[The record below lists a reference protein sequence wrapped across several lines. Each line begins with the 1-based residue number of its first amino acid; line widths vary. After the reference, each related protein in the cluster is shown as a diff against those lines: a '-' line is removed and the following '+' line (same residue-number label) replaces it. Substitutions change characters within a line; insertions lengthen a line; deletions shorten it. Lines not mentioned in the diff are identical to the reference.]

1 MKIIRK
7 INNSLIIILF
17 LSAPQLAQAAKGI
30 LFEKIRAV
38 QANRGTQQ
46 AREMAENFG
55 FLVREERGIP
65 LLPVIVDRSAVP
77 ANINS
82 TLKALGGRVD
92 ASSRSYTR
100 LLVPFPRL
108 QQLSN
113 AFPNLALST
122 PFPVQPVYGLG
133 TIVSESVPLTAAD
146 GYQAG
151 NLTGAGIRVAVVD
164 LGFSNLSNA
173 ISQGELPAG
182 ACDDLHSADFA
193 GSGLESGTVHGT
205 GVAEHVI
212 DMAPGVELHCLKV
225 SDQLDL
231 ENAAA
236 YIRDNNIQI
245 ANHSVAWVL
254 ASYYD
259 DNGPINA
266 IINDSYDID
275 GVFWTVSS
283 GNAARQHWR
292 GNWLDADADDLLE
305 FSGTDEDMGLADKS
319 GTVTVFLNWNQYGF
333 NNKTDLDLYVYDK
346 NSNIVAASIIRQSRF
361 NNPVEL
367 VNFTFQ
373 PSAAPY
379 QIQVERVS
387 GSTANLD
394 ITLFSFDHDFEHPV
408 ASSSLMDPA
417 SAHGAFTVGA
427 VNQSVW
433 QNPAPAIRGYSSQGP
448 STDGRQKP
456 DLVAPDGTASLTYG
470 VSSGTSFSAPT
481 TAAAAALLMQQIPT
495 LNAIALG
502 VTLED
507 GAIDVGNPG
516 PDPVYG
522 AGKLQLPLID
532 SDGEGLSNVEEIPLG
547 TDALDA
553 DTDNDGLSDFDED
566 RTHGTDPLESDTD
579 ADGLNDFDEV
589 VTHGT
594 DPLVADTDADGL
606 SDFDE
611 AVTYGTN
618 PLSSN
623 HGDLAPR
630 GAPDDKINAGDYLV
644 LSRLVSQSIP
654 ASETELVL
662 GDLNNNGSLDA
673 GDLVL
678 MMRVIQGQIPM
689 P

>member
-1 MKIIRK
+1 MICLAMKTTR
-7 INNSLIIILF
+7 NLTNALIVIVY
-17 LSAPQLAQAAKGI
+17 LSYPQLTQAAKGM
-30 LFEKIRAV
+30 LFEKIRAA
-38 QANRGTQQ
+38 QADRGTQQ
-46 AREMAENFG
+46 ARKMAENFG

-65 LLPVIVDRSAVP
+65 LLPVIVDRSALP
-77 ANINS
+77 AKLNA

-108 QQLSN
+108 QQLST
-113 AFPNLALST
+113 AFPNLPLST

-133 TIVSESVPLTAAD
+133 TIVAEGVPLTAAD

-151 NLTGAGIRVAVVD
+151 NLTGAGVRVAVVD

-182 ACDDLHSADFA
+182 ACDGVHSVDFT
-193 GSGLESGTVHGT
+193 GTGLESGTVHGT

-212 DMAPGVELHCLKV
+212 DMAPGVELYCLKV
-225 SDQLDL
+225 SDRVGL
-231 ENAAA
+231 ENAAD
-236 YIRDNNIQI
+236 YIRSNNIQI

-259 DNGPINA
+259 DSGLING
-266 IINDSYDID
+266 IINDSYDMD
-275 GVFWTVSS
+275 GIFWAVSS

-292 GNWLDADADDLLE
+292 GNWLDADGDNLLE
-305 FSGTDEDMGLADKS
+305 FSGGDEGMGLVDKS
-319 GTVTVFLNWNQYGF
+319 GTVTVFLNWNQYGI
-333 NNKTDLDLYVYDK
+333 NNKTNLDLYVYDK
-346 NSNIVAASIIRQSRF
+346 NNNAVATSTIANRF
-361 NNPVEL
+361 TDPAEA
-367 VNFTFQ
+367 VNFPFQ
-373 PSAAPY
+373 SSAAPY
-379 QIQVERVS
+379 HVQVQRVS

-394 ITLFSFDHDFEHPV
+394 ITLFSFDHNFEYPV

-417 SAHGAFTVGA
+417 NAHGAFTVGA
-427 VNQSVW
+427 VNQTVW
-433 QNPAPAIRGYSSQGP
+433 QNPSPAIRGYSSQGP

-481 TAAAAALLMQQIPT
+481 TAGTAALLLQETPT
-495 LNAIALG
+495 LNAVALG
-502 VTLED
+502 NTLRNE
-507 GAIDVGNPG
+507 AIDVGSAG
-516 PDPVYG
+516 LDPVYG

-532 SDGEGLSNVEEIPLG
+532 SDGDDLSNVEEIQIG

-553 DTDNDGLSDFDED
+553 DTDDDGLSDFNED
-566 RTHGTDPLESDTD
+566 RTHGTDPLDSDTD

-589 VTHGT
+589 VTYGT
-594 DPLVADTDADGL
+594 DPLI
-606 SDFDE
+606 
-611 AVTYGTN
+611 
-618 PLSSN
+618 SN
-623 HGDLAPR
+623 RGDLAPR
-630 GAPDDKINAGDYLV
+630 SVPDDKINAGDYLV
-644 LSRLVSQSIP
+644 LNRLVSQLIP
-654 ASETELVL
+654 ATETELTL
-662 GDLNNNGSLDA
+662 GDLNNNGSLDS

>member
-1 MKIIRK
+1 M
-7 INNSLIIILF
+7 
-17 LSAPQLAQAAKGI
+17 AQAAKGI

-77 ANINS
+77 ANINA

-113 AFPNLALST
+113 AFPNLALRT

-182 ACDDLHSADFA
+182 ACDDLHSADFT

-245 ANHSVAWVL
+245 ANHSAAWVL

-259 DNGPINA
+259 DSGPINA

-305 FSGTDEDMGLADKS
+305 FSGTDEDMRLVDKS
-319 GTVTVFLNWNQYGF
+319 GAVTVFLNWNQYGF

-346 NSNIVAASIIRQSRF
+346 NNNIVAASIIRQSRF

-379 QIQVERVS
+379 QVQVERVS

-427 VNQSVW
+427 VNQAVW
-433 QNPAPAIRGYSSQGP
+433 QNPDPAIRGYSSQGP

-456 DLVAPDGTASLTYG
+456 DIVAPDGTASLTYG
-470 VSSGTSFSAPT
+470 VASGTSFSAPT
-481 TAAAAALLMQQIPT
+481 TAGAAALLLQEDQEDPNPA
-495 LNAIALG
+495 LNAALLG
-502 VTLED
+502 NALMTE
-507 GAIDVGNPG
+507 AIDVGSAG
-516 PDPVYG
+516 LDPVYG

-547 TDALDA
+547 TNPLD
-553 DTDNDGLSDFDED
+553 
-566 RTHGTDPLESDTD
+566 SDTD

-662 GDLNNNGSLDA
+662 GDLNNNGGLDA

-678 MMRVIQGQIPM
+678 MMRVIQGQIPI

>member
-1 MKIIRK
+1 MICLAMKTTR
-7 INNSLIIILF
+7 NLTNALIVTVY
-17 LSAPQLAQAAKGI
+17 LSHPQLAQAAKGM
-30 LFEKIRAV
+30 LFEKIRAA
-38 QANRGTQQ
+38 QADRGTQQ
-46 AREMAENFG
+46 ARKMAENFG

-65 LLPVIVDRSAVP
+65 LLPVIVDRSALP
-77 ANINS
+77 AKLNA

-108 QQLSN
+108 QQLST
-113 AFPNLALST
+113 AFPNLPLST

-133 TIVSESVPLTAAD
+133 TIVAEGVPLTAAD

-151 NLTGAGIRVAVVD
+151 NLTGAGVRVAVVD

-182 ACDDLHSADFA
+182 ACDGVHSVDFT
-193 GSGLESGTVHGT
+193 GTGLESGTVHGT

-212 DMAPGVELHCLKV
+212 DMAPGVELYCLKV
-225 SDQLDL
+225 SDRVGL
-231 ENAAA
+231 ENAAD
-236 YIRDNNIQI
+236 YIRSNNIQI

-259 DNGPINA
+259 DSGLING
-266 IINDSYDID
+266 IINDSYDMD
-275 GVFWTVSS
+275 GIFWAVSS

-292 GNWLDADADDLLE
+292 GNWLDADGDNLLE
-305 FSGTDEDMGLADKS
+305 FSGGDEGMGLVDKS
-319 GTVTVFLNWNQYGF
+319 GTVTVFLNWNQYGI
-333 NNKTDLDLYVYDK
+333 NNKTNLDLYVYDK
-346 NSNIVAASIIRQSRF
+346 NNNAVATSTIANRF
-361 NNPVEL
+361 TDPAEA
-367 VNFTFQ
+367 VNFPFQ
-373 PSAAPY
+373 SSAAPY
-379 QIQVERVS
+379 HVQVQRVS

-394 ITLFSFDHDFEHPV
+394 ITLFSFDHNFEYPV

-417 SAHGAFTVGA
+417 NAHGAFTVGA
-427 VNQSVW
+427 VNQTVW
-433 QNPAPAIRGYSSQGP
+433 QNPSPAIRGYSSQGP

-481 TAAAAALLMQQIPT
+481 TAGTAALLLQETPT
-495 LNAIALG
+495 LNAVALG
-502 VTLED
+502 NTLRNE
-507 GAIDVGNPG
+507 AIDVGSAG
-516 PDPVYG
+516 LDPVYG

-532 SDGEGLSNVEEIPLG
+532 SDGDDLSNVEEIQIG

-553 DTDNDGLSDFDED
+553 DTDDDGLSDFNED
-566 RTHGTDPLESDTD
+566 RTHGTDPLDSDTD

-589 VTHGT
+589 VTYGT
-594 DPLVADTDADGL
+594 DPLI
-606 SDFDE
+606 
-611 AVTYGTN
+611 
-618 PLSSN
+618 SN
-623 HGDLAPR
+623 RGDLAPR
-630 GAPDDKINAGDYLV
+630 SVPDDKINAGDYLV
-644 LSRLVSQSIP
+644 LNRLVSQLIP
-654 ASETELVL
+654 ATETELTL
-662 GDLNNNGSLDA
+662 GDLNNNGSLDS

>member
-1 MKIIRK
+1 MICLAMKTTR
-7 INNSLIIILF
+7 NLTNALIVTVY
-17 LSAPQLAQAAKGI
+17 LSYPQLAQAAKGM
-30 LFEKIRAV
+30 LFEKIRAA
-38 QANRGTQQ
+38 QADRGTQQ
-46 AREMAENFG
+46 ARKMAENFG

-65 LLPVIVDRSAVP
+65 LLPVIVDRSALP
-77 ANINS
+77 AKLNA

-108 QQLSN
+108 QQLST
-113 AFPNLALST
+113 AFPNLPLST

-133 TIVSESVPLTAAD
+133 TIVAEGVPLTAAD

-151 NLTGAGIRVAVVD
+151 NLTGAGVRVAVVD

-182 ACDDLHSADFA
+182 ACDGVHSVDFT
-193 GSGLESGTVHGT
+193 GTGLESGTVHGT

-212 DMAPGVELHCLKV
+212 DMAPGVELYCLKV
-225 SDQLDL
+225 SDRVGL
-231 ENAAA
+231 ENAAD
-236 YIRDNNIQI
+236 YIRSNNIQI

-259 DNGPINA
+259 DSGLING
-266 IINDSYDID
+266 IINDSYDMD
-275 GVFWTVSS
+275 GIFWTVSS

-292 GNWLDADADDLLE
+292 GNWLDADGDNLLE
-305 FSGTDEDMGLADKS
+305 FSGGDEGMGLVDKS
-319 GTVTVFLNWNQYGF
+319 GTVTVFLNWNQYGI
-333 NNKTDLDLYVYDK
+333 NNKTNLDLYVYDK
-346 NSNIVAASIIRQSRF
+346 NNNAVATSTIANRF
-361 NNPVEL
+361 TDPAEA
-367 VNFTFQ
+367 VNFPFQ
-373 PSAAPY
+373 SSAAPY
-379 QIQVERVS
+379 HVQVQRVS

-394 ITLFSFDHDFEHPV
+394 ITLFSFDHNFEYPV

-417 SAHGAFTVGA
+417 NAHGAFTVGA
-427 VNQSVW
+427 VNQTVW
-433 QNPAPAIRGYSSQGP
+433 QNPSPAIRGYSSQGP

-481 TAAAAALLMQQIPT
+481 TAGTAALLLQETPT
-495 LNAIALG
+495 LNAVALG
-502 VTLED
+502 NTLRNE
-507 GAIDVGNPG
+507 AIDVGSAG
-516 PDPVYG
+516 LDPVYG

-532 SDGEGLSNVEEIPLG
+532 SDGDDLSNVEEIQIG

-553 DTDNDGLSDFDED
+553 DTDDDGLSDFNED
-566 RTHGTDPLESDTD
+566 RTHGTDPLDSDTD

-589 VTHGT
+589 VTYGT
-594 DPLVADTDADGL
+594 DPLI
-606 SDFDE
+606 
-611 AVTYGTN
+611 
-618 PLSSN
+618 SN
-623 HGDLAPR
+623 RGDLAPR
-630 GAPDDKINAGDYLV
+630 SVPDDKINAGDYLV
-644 LSRLVSQSIP
+644 LNRLVSQLIP
-654 ASETELVL
+654 ATETELTL
-662 GDLNNNGSLDA
+662 GDLNNNGSLDS

>member
-1 MKIIRK
+1 MICLAMKTTR
-7 INNSLIIILF
+7 NLTNALIVTVY
-17 LSAPQLAQAAKGI
+17 LSHPQLAQAAKGM
-30 LFEKIRAV
+30 LFEKIRAA
-38 QANRGTQQ
+38 QADRGTQQ
-46 AREMAENFG
+46 ARKMAENFG

-65 LLPVIVDRSAVP
+65 LLPVIVDRSALP
-77 ANINS
+77 AKLNA

-108 QQLSN
+108 QQLST
-113 AFPNLALST
+113 AFPNLPLST

-133 TIVSESVPLTAAD
+133 TIVAEGVPLTAAD

-151 NLTGAGIRVAVVD
+151 NLTGAGVRVAVVD

-182 ACDDLHSADFA
+182 ACDGVHSVDFT
-193 GSGLESGTVHGT
+193 GTGLESGTVHGT

-212 DMAPGVELHCLKV
+212 DMAPGVELYCLKV
-225 SDQLDL
+225 SDRVGL
-231 ENAAA
+231 ENAAD
-236 YIRDNNIQI
+236 YIRNNNIQI

-259 DNGPINA
+259 DSGLING
-266 IINDSYDID
+266 IINDSYDMD
-275 GVFWTVSS
+275 GIFWAVSS

-292 GNWLDADADDLLE
+292 GNWLDADGDNLLE
-305 FSGTDEDMGLADKS
+305 FSGGDEGMGLVDKS
-319 GTVTVFLNWNQYGF
+319 GTVTVFLNWNQYGI
-333 NNKTDLDLYVYDK
+333 NNKTNLDLYVYDK
-346 NSNIVAASIIRQSRF
+346 NNNAVATSTIANRF
-361 NNPVEL
+361 TDPAEA
-367 VNFTFQ
+367 VNFPFQ
-373 PSAAPY
+373 SSAAPY
-379 QIQVERVS
+379 HVQVQRVS

-394 ITLFSFDHDFEHPV
+394 ITLFSFDHNFEYPV

-417 SAHGAFTVGA
+417 NAHGAFTVGA
-427 VNQSVW
+427 VNQTVW
-433 QNPAPAIRGYSSQGP
+433 QNPSPAIRGYSSQGP

-481 TAAAAALLMQQIPT
+481 TAGTAALLLQETPT
-495 LNAIALG
+495 LNAVALG
-502 VTLED
+502 NTLRNE
-507 GAIDVGNPG
+507 AIDVGSAG
-516 PDPVYG
+516 LDPVYG

-532 SDGEGLSNVEEIPLG
+532 SDGDDLSNVEEIQIG

-553 DTDNDGLSDFDED
+553 DTDDDGLSDFNED
-566 RTHGTDPLESDTD
+566 RTHGTDPLDSDTD

-589 VTHGT
+589 VTYGT
-594 DPLVADTDADGL
+594 DPLI
-606 SDFDE
+606 
-611 AVTYGTN
+611 
-618 PLSSN
+618 SN
-623 HGDLAPR
+623 RGDLAPR
-630 GAPDDKINAGDYLV
+630 SVPDDKINAGDYLV
-644 LSRLVSQSIP
+644 LNRLVSQLIP
-654 ASETELVL
+654 ATETELTL
-662 GDLNNNGSLDA
+662 GDLNNNGSLDS

>member
-1 MKIIRK
+1 M
-7 INNSLIIILF
+7 
-17 LSAPQLAQAAKGI
+17 

-38 QANRGTQQ
+38 QADRGTQQ
-46 AREMAENFG
+46 ARKMAENFG

-65 LLPVIVDRSAVP
+65 LLPVIVDRSALP
-77 ANINS
+77 ATLNV

-108 QQLSN
+108 QQLST
-113 AFPNLALST
+113 AFPNLPLST

-133 TIVSESVPLTAAD
+133 TIVAESVPLTAAD

-151 NLTGAGIRVAVVD
+151 NLTGAGVRVAVVD

-173 ISQGELPAG
+173 IGQGELPAG
-182 ACDDLHSADFA
+182 ACNGDHSVDYT
-193 GSGLESGTVHGT
+193 GTGLESGTVHGT

-212 DMAPGVELHCLKV
+212 DMAPGVELYCLRV
-225 SDQLDL
+225 SDRVGL
-231 ENAAA
+231 ENAAN
-236 YIRDNNIQI
+236 YIRSNNIQI
-245 ANHSVAWVL
+245 ANHSVGWVL

-259 DNGPINA
+259 DSGLING
-266 IINDSYDID
+266 IINDSYDMD
-275 GVFWTVSS
+275 GIFWTVSS

-292 GNWLDADADDLLE
+292 GNWLDADGDNLLE
-305 FSGTDEDMGLADKS
+305 FSGGDEGMGLVDKS
-319 GTVTVFLNWNQYGF
+319 GTVTVFLNWNQYGI
-333 NNKTDLDLYVYDK
+333 NNKTNLDLYVYDK
-346 NSNIVAASIIRQSRF
+346 NNNAVATSTVANRF
-361 NNPVEL
+361 TDPAEA

-373 PSAAPY
+373 SSAAPY
-379 QIQVERVS
+379 HVQVQRVS

-394 ITLFSFDHDFEHPV
+394 ITLFSFDHNFEYPV

-427 VNQSVW
+427 VNQTVW
-433 QNPAPAIRGYSSQGP
+433 QNPSPAIRGYSSQGP

-481 TAAAAALLMQQIPT
+481 TAGTAALLLQETPA
-495 LNAIALG
+495 LNA
-502 VTLED
+502 VTLVNTLRNE
-507 GAIDVGNPG
+507 AIDVGSAG
-516 PDPVYG
+516 LDPVYG

-532 SDGEGLSNVEEIPLG
+532 SDGDGLSNVEEIQLG

-553 DTDNDGLSDFDED
+553 DTDDDGLSDFNED
-566 RTHGTDPLESDTD
+566 RTHGTDPLDSDTD

-589 VTHGT
+589 VTYDT
-594 DPLVADTDADGL
+594 DPLI
-606 SDFDE
+606 
-611 AVTYGTN
+611 
-618 PLSSN
+618 SN
-623 HGDLAPR
+623 RGDLAPR
-630 GAPDDKINAGDYLV
+630 SAPDDKINAGDYLV
-644 LSRLVSQSIP
+644 LNRLVSQLIP
-654 ASETELVL
+654 ATETEMTL
-662 GDLNNNGSLDA
+662 GDMNNNGNLDS

-678 MMRVIQGQIPM
+678 MTRVIQGQIPM

>member
-1 MKIIRK
+1 M
-7 INNSLIIILF
+7 
-17 LSAPQLAQAAKGI
+17 

-38 QANRGTQQ
+38 QADRGTQQ
-46 AREMAENFG
+46 ARKMAENFG

-65 LLPVIVDRSAVP
+65 LLPVIVDRSALP
-77 ANINS
+77 AKLNA

-108 QQLSN
+108 QQLST
-113 AFPNLALST
+113 AFPNLPLST

-133 TIVSESVPLTAAD
+133 TIVAESVPLAAAD

-151 NLTGAGIRVAVVD
+151 NLTGAGVRVAVVD

-182 ACDDLHSADFA
+182 ACDGVHSVDFT
-193 GSGLESGTVHGT
+193 GTGLESGTVHGT

-212 DMAPGVELHCLKV
+212 DMAPGVELYCLRV
-225 SDQLDL
+225 SDRVDL
-231 ENAAA
+231 ENAAD
-236 YIRDNNIQI
+236 YIRSNNIQI

-259 DNGPINA
+259 DSGLING
-266 IINDSYDID
+266 IINDSYDMD
-275 GVFWTVSS
+275 GIFWTVSS

-292 GNWLDADADDLLE
+292 GNWLDADDNNLLE
-305 FSGTDEDMGLADKS
+305 FSGGGEGMGLVDKS
-319 GTVTVFLNWNQYGF
+319 GTVTVFLNWNQYGI
-333 NNKTDLDLYVYDK
+333 NNKTNLDLYVYDK
-346 NSNIVAASIIRQSRF
+346 NNNAVATSTIANRF
-361 NNPVEL
+361 TDPAEA

-373 PSAAPY
+373 SSAAPY
-379 QIQVERVS
+379 HVQVQRVS

-394 ITLFSFDHDFEHPV
+394 ITLFSFDHNFEYPV

-427 VNQSVW
+427 VNQTVW
-433 QNPAPAIRGYSSQGP
+433 QNPSPAIRGYSSQGP

-481 TAAAAALLMQQIPT
+481 TAGTAALLLQETPT
-495 LNAIALG
+495 LNA
-502 VTLED
+502 VTLGNTLRNE
-507 GAIDVGNPG
+507 AIDVGSAG
-516 PDPVYG
+516 LDPVYG

-532 SDGEGLSNVEEIPLG
+532 SDGDGLSNVEEIQLG

-553 DTDNDGLSDFDED
+553 DTDDDGLSDFNED
-566 RTHGTDPLESDTD
+566 RTHGTDPLDSDTD

-589 VTHGT
+589 VTYGT
-594 DPLVADTDADGL
+594 DPLI
-606 SDFDE
+606 
-611 AVTYGTN
+611 
-618 PLSSN
+618 SN
-623 HGDLAPR
+623 RGDLAPR
-630 GAPDDKINAGDYLV
+630 SAPDDRINAADYLV
-644 LSRLVSQSIP
+644 LNRLVSQVIP
-654 ASETELVL
+654 ATETELAL
-662 GDLNNNGSLDA
+662 GDLNNNGSLDS

-678 MMRVIQGQIPM
+678 MMRIIQGQIPM

>member
-1 MKIIRK
+1 MICLAMKTTR
-7 INNSLIIILF
+7 NLTNALIVIVY
-17 LSAPQLAQAAKGI
+17 LSYPQLTQAAKGM
-30 LFEKIRAV
+30 LFEKIRAA
-38 QANRGTQQ
+38 QADRGTQQ
-46 AREMAENFG
+46 ARKMAENFG

-65 LLPVIVDRSAVP
+65 LLPVIVDRSALP
-77 ANINS
+77 AKLNA

-108 QQLSN
+108 QQLST
-113 AFPNLALST
+113 AFPNLPLST

-133 TIVSESVPLTAAD
+133 IIVAESVPLTAAD

-151 NLTGAGIRVAVVD
+151 NLTGAGVRVAVVD

-182 ACDDLHSADFA
+182 ACDGVHSVDFT
-193 GSGLESGTVHGT
+193 GTGLESGTVHGT

-212 DMAPGVELHCLKV
+212 DMAPGVELYCLKV
-225 SDQLDL
+225 SDRVGL
-231 ENAAA
+231 ENAAD
-236 YIRDNNIQI
+236 YIRSNNIQI

-259 DNGPINA
+259 DSGLING
-266 IINDSYDID
+266 IINDSYDMD
-275 GVFWTVSS
+275 GIFWAVSS

-292 GNWLDADADDLLE
+292 GNWLDADGDNLLE
-305 FSGTDEDMGLADKS
+305 FSGGDEGMGLVDKS
-319 GTVTVFLNWNQYGF
+319 GTVTVFLNWNQYGI
-333 NNKTDLDLYVYDK
+333 NNKTNLDLYVYDK
-346 NSNIVAASIIRQSRF
+346 NNNAVATSTIANRF
-361 NNPVEL
+361 TDPAEA
-367 VNFTFQ
+367 VNFPFQ
-373 PSAAPY
+373 SSAAPY
-379 QIQVERVS
+379 HVQVQRVS

-394 ITLFSFDHDFEHPV
+394 ITLFSFDHNFEYPV

-417 SAHGAFTVGA
+417 NAHGAFTVGA
-427 VNQSVW
+427 VNQTVW
-433 QNPAPAIRGYSSQGP
+433 QNPSPAIRGYSSQGP

-481 TAAAAALLMQQIPT
+481 TAGTAALLLQETPT
-495 LNAIALG
+495 LNAVALG
-502 VTLED
+502 NTLRNE
-507 GAIDVGNPG
+507 AIDVGSAG
-516 PDPVYG
+516 LDPVYG

-532 SDGEGLSNVEEIPLG
+532 SDGDDLSNVEEIQIG

-553 DTDNDGLSDFDED
+553 DTDDDGLSDFNED
-566 RTHGTDPLESDTD
+566 RTHGTDPLDSDTD

-589 VTHGT
+589 VTYGT
-594 DPLVADTDADGL
+594 DPLI
-606 SDFDE
+606 
-611 AVTYGTN
+611 
-618 PLSSN
+618 SN
-623 HGDLAPR
+623 RGDLAPR
-630 GAPDDKINAGDYLV
+630 SVPDDKINAGDYLV
-644 LSRLVSQSIP
+644 LNRLVSQLIP
-654 ASETELVL
+654 ATETELTL
-662 GDLNNNGSLDA
+662 GDLNNNGSLDS